1 MRTRISE
8 RTGARSKGLRAHV
21 QRRLDFALSGF
32 HEKIA
37 SVTVVLTRS
46 DPKGMTNGG
55 GKRCQIEVHMHPR
68 SVGVEDTDAD
78 LLVAIDNA
86 SRRLRRS
93 LTRAIDHEP
102 APAPPALPRPPDG
115 RGRRPR

>member
-1 MRTRISE
+1 MKTRISE

-37 SVTVVLTRS
+37 SVTVLLTRA
-46 DPKGMTNGG
+46 DPKAMTNGA
-55 GKRCQIEVHMHPR
+55 GKRCEIEVHLHPR
-68 SVGVEDTDAD
+68 SVGVEDTDID

-93 LTRAIDHEP
+93 LTRALDHEP
-102 APAPPALPRPPDG
+102 APTAPDQARPPDG

>member
-1 MRTRISE
+1 LRTQISE

-32 HEKIA
+32 HEQIA
-37 SVTVVLTRS
+37 SVTVRLSRA
-46 DPKGMTNGG
+46 DPTKMTNGA
-55 GKRCQIEVHMHPR
+55 GKRCEIEVRLHPR
-68 SVGVEDTDAD
+68 SVGVEDTDVD
-78 LLVAIDNA
+78 LVVAIDNA

-93 LTRAIDHEP
+93 LTRALDHEP
-102 APAPPALPRPPDG
+102 APPAPDQPRPRDG